1 MLEQIK
7 NNDLI
12 ITENKRLILDY
23 MNNNK
28 KLLNIK
34 IMNLK
39 QFIDNYFGYT
49 DKKALYYLVNKY
61 NYKYDVAKLYL
72 DNFYFIDTLKDEL
85 GMNQLINY
93 TFLFKDNIQRIV
105 IIDED
110 VDSYILDEI
119 KKYDYLI
126 LNSSSNYEI
135 PNVYEFKT
143 IEEEVNNVCIK
154 IRQLLDKNVEL
165 NHIKLIC
172 DKEYELIIRRY
183 FKLYNIPVNIG
194 VKHNIYGLK
203 DVQKFLEELNK
214 SFNVETA
221 LKVIKNNDIYNV
233 IVDICNMYQFIK
245 LDKTIVYLIE
255 QELKNASIE
264 DLVYDNAVNVIKLDE
279 IYDNDD
285 YYFVLGF
292 NLNFYPCTFKDE
304 DYLSDKQKERLGIFT
319 SIEKNKL
326 SKLHLIN
333 CLKRSSKVYVTY
345 KLKNKNITYY
355 PSILIKD
362 LNMNV
367 KEVLNKDYSHS
378 NSYNQLALADKL
390 DNFIKYNI
398 KDRDLNLLFSN
409 YPHIEYLQYNNKY
422 KKISNDL
429 FNKLINKKLLL
440 SYSSLDNFYHCSY
453 RYFLANILKLNK
465 YEETFMTILGS
476 LYHEILSK
484 AFDEKF
490 DFEKEYNLFLEGK
503 VFTAKEEFFLELLK
517 ENLKAVINIIKKQDK
532 NSELNSSLY
541 EQTITIDKSRDLEI
555 TFMGIIDKIKYV
567 EINNTKYVAVIDY
580 KTGFLHIDLNNLI
593 YGLSM
598 QLPTYLY
605 LLSNFYG
612 QNIKIAGFYL
622 QKIIHE
628 KLTYQLNKNIEYE
641 QEKLYRL
648 EGYSNDDI
656 SILEKFDKT
665 YENSKMIKSLK
676 MSSKGFY
683 QYSKVLTSKEINN
696 IINLVDKNI
705 ENAIDV
711 ILSRDFAI
719 NPKRIDNK
727 NIGCEFC
734 KFREIC
740 FYKEEDLVDF
750 PKANY
755 KEFLKEKEEV

>member
-194 VKHNIYGLK
+194 LKHNIYGLK

-233 IVDICNMYQFIK
+233 IVDICNMYQFTK

-367 KEVLNKDYSHS
+367 KEVLNNDYSYS
-378 NSYNQLALADKL
+378 NSYNQLALVDKL

-465 YEETFMTILGS
+465 YEETFMTILGN

-532 NSELNSSLY
+532 NCELNSSLY

-628 KLTYQLNKNIEYE
+628 KLTYQLNKNIEHE

-683 QYSKVLTSKEINN
+683 QYSKVLTSEEINN

>member
-1 MLEQIK
+1 
-7 NNDLI
+7 
-12 ITENKRLILDY
+12 
-23 MNNNK
+23 
-28 KLLNIK
+28 
-34 IMNLK
+34 
-39 QFIDNYFGYT
+39 
-49 DKKALYYLVNKY
+49 
-61 NYKYDVAKLYL
+61 
-72 DNFYFIDTLKDEL
+72 
-85 GMNQLINY
+85 
-93 TFLFKDNIQRIV
+93 
-105 IIDED
+105 
-110 VDSYILDEI
+110 
-119 KKYDYLI
+119 
-126 LNSSSNYEI
+126 
-135 PNVYEFKT
+135 
-143 IEEEVNNVCIK
+143 
-154 IRQLLDKNVEL
+154 
-165 NHIKLIC
+165 
-172 DKEYELIIRRY
+172 
-183 FKLYNIPVNIG
+183 
-194 VKHNIYGLK
+194 
-203 DVQKFLEELNK
+203 
-214 SFNVETA
+214 
-221 LKVIKNNDIYNV
+221 
-233 IVDICNMYQFIK
+233 
-245 LDKTIVYLIE
+245 
-255 QELKNASIE
+255 
-264 DLVYDNAVNVIKLDE
+264 
-279 IYDNDD
+279 
-285 YYFVLGF
+285 
-292 NLNFYPCTFKDE
+292 
-304 DYLSDKQKERLGIFT
+304 
-319 SIEKNKL
+319 
-326 SKLHLIN
+326 
-333 CLKRSSKVYVTY
+333 
-345 KLKNKNITYY
+345 
-355 PSILIKD
+355 
-362 LNMNV
+362 
-367 KEVLNKDYSHS
+367 
-378 NSYNQLALADKL
+378 
-390 DNFIKYNI
+390 
-398 KDRDLNLLFSN
+398 
-409 YPHIEYLQYNNKY
+409 
-422 KKISNDL
+422 
-429 FNKLINKKLLL
+429 
-440 SYSSLDNFYHCSY
+440 
-453 RYFLANILKLNK
+453 
-465 YEETFMTILGS
+465 MTILGS

-683 QYSKVLTSKEINN
+683 QYSKVLTSEEINN

>member
-203 DVQKFLEELNK
+203 DIQKFLEELNK

-221 LKVIKNNDIYNV
+221 LKAIKNNDIYNV
-233 IVDICNMYQFIK
+233 IVDICNMYQFTK

-285 YYFVLGF
+285 YYFVLGV

-367 KEVLNKDYSHS
+367 KEVLNNDYSYS
-378 NSYNQLALADKL
+378 NSYNQLALVDKL

-683 QYSKVLTSKEINN
+683 QYSKVLTSEEINN